1 MEDIKANRNHKSSF
15 FTSLFNDKERLL
27 ELYNA
32 LEGTS
37 YDDLDMIEINTLS
50 DVFFLNQQNDISFTI
65 GDKLV
70 VLIEH
75 QSTPNENMPLRML
88 MYIGRVYEKITDAD
102 NIYRKNLLRIPKPE
116 FIVLYNGKEEFP
128 DEKIIKLSD
137 AFEHSEPSKGLQH
150 LELQVRVVNINKG
163 RNPEIEGKCEALS
176 SYAEVVRKLRELGGE
191 GFSLDVAIK
200 KTISYCMEQS
210 ILLDYLR
217 KHSSEAVNML
227 YHEFNMDKALAVR
240 YAEGRDEGREE
251 GEARGVAIGRKEG
264 EARGI
269 TIGEAKILDLMAKG
283 YNLEQIK
290 EILKGE

>member
-37 YDDLDMIEINTLS
+37 YDDLDLIEINTLS

-137 AFEHSEPSKGLQH
+137 AFEHSEPSKDLLH

-163 RNPEIEGKCEALS
+163 RNPEIEKKCEALS
-176 SYAEVVRKLRELGGE
+176 NYAEVVRKLRELGGE
-191 GFSLDVAIK
+191 GLSLDTAIK
-200 KTISYCMEQS
+200 KTISYCLEQN

-217 KHSSEAVNML
+217 KHGSEAVNML
-227 YHEFNMDKALAVR
+227 YHEFNMDKALAVSR
-240 YAEGRDEGREE
+240 EEGREE
-251 GEARGVAIGRKEG
+251 GEARGMERGREEVFSLLESG
-264 EARGI
+264 MSLA
-269 TIGEAKILDLMAKG
+269 EAKQKFG
-283 YNLEQIK
+283 Y
-290 EILKGE
+290 

>member
-1 MEDIKANRNHKSSF
+1 
-15 FTSLFNDKERLL
+15 
-27 ELYNA
+27 
-32 LEGTS
+32 
-37 YDDLDMIEINTLS
+37 
-50 DVFFLNQQNDISFTI
+50 
-65 GDKLV
+65 
-70 VLIEH
+70 
-75 QSTPNENMPLRML
+75 ML

-137 AFEHSEPSKGLQH
+137 AFEHSELSKGLQH

-163 RNPEIEGKCEALS
+163 RNPEIEKKCEALS

-200 KTISYCMEQS
+200 KTISYCLEQS

-240 YAEGRDEGREE
+240 YEEGREEGREE
-251 GEARGVAIGRKEG
+251 GEARGVAIGRE
-264 EARGI
+264 EVFA
-269 TIGEAKILDLMAKG
+269 LMDKG
-283 YNLEQIK
+283 YSSAEIK
-290 EILKGE
+290 KALAKKQ